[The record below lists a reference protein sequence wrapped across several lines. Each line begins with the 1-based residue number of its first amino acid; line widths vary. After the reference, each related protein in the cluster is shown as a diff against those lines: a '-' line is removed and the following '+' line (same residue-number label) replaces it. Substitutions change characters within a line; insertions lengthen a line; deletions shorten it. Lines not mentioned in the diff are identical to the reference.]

1 MYERSAWPSSRRDG
15 VPTAMNTASAEP
27 TASLKSIEKDR
38 RESLTL
44 LRTSS
49 SKPGSKKGISQRC
62 SARILVVS
70 LSIAN
75 YMMAKVSQAGADTNP
90 TYPVPIIAMRIV
102 PPLARSIRSA
112 T

>member
-1 MYERSAWPSSRRDG
+1 MAVLTPRR

-75 YMMAKVSQAGADTNP
+75 YMMAKVSQTGAGYQPHIPGADHRDAHCT
-90 TYPVPIIAMRIV
+90 
-102 PPLARSIRSA
+102 PLGPLNSLRYIGTCLA
-112 T
+112 